1 MTKSYEFN
9 WQKHVPDF
17 LQEGAVFDR
26 FDEPLHLSCDS
37 WRFDAETSLN
47 HTHTYFLF
55 LISCV
60 TQSGAEMTLCAAHK
74 HPQMLIRGIL
84 DAADVFVGESLR
96 LNVACPACADR
107 SQKRTPPH
115 ALTHVRPDSAGLR
128 AGDVAPLVCDRRG
141 SVIVTETRD
150 PFVFEPSCHFKVD
163 EFGFFL
169 TWKSDGKEGQLLECS
184 LINSIRPGVVP
195 KMKPFRGSMIRRSVR
210 RADGTRHARDPGASG
225 GRETRETLREPS
237 RRVCLLYVCTRVL
250 LTVRDYISHSGCAC
264 QILTRVR
271 VAAQPRPSLVFVF
284 CSQVFTAGSDCNIY
298 LSARLWRWLVFTGA
312 DGNPLQLFVKQE
324 DPKILASLEAA
335 GKSEADLDGRIIC
348 ICSGPDLV
356 NLSFMYMVT
365 DNTET
370 AKKWMEGLRSVIHNF
385 KANNVCP
392 MTCLKKHWMRLS
404 FLTNVNGKIPV
415 RGITRTFGSGKTE
428 KGIFQALKELGLPS
442 GKNDEIEH
450 SAFTFDI
457 FYALTQKICPRTDI
471 EELFKKINGDKS
483 DYLTVEQLV
492 SFLNENQRDPRLNEI
507 LFPFYDA
514 KRVMQIIEKYERD
527 ADLKKKV
534 SYSIPIIITYIEM
547 EHPLAHYFI
556 SSSHNTYLT
565 GRQFGG
571 KSSVEMYRQ
580 VLLSGCRCVELDCW
594 DGKGEDQEPII
605 THGKAMCTDIL
616 FKDVIQAIKE
626 TAFVTSEYP
635 VILSFENHC
644 SKPQQYK
651 MAKYCEEIF
660 GDLLLKQPLEG
671 FPVRDILFPR
681 TQIQTRPALVS
692 VENIE
697 SGQPLPS
704 PNDLKRKI
712 LIKNK
717 RLKPEVEQT
726 LDGKELNSDMKT
738 SNTLSLSEDPSDPD
752 AQDSS
757 LRKKIPDDDVTE
769 ISEATEIT
777 DATDVSEASDL
788 ENKKKGVETAEDA
801 DAEQQLIASY
811 KYEGATTN
819 IHPYLSAMVN
829 YAQPVKFQ
837 GFEVAEE
844 RNIHHNMS
852 SFNESVGLG
861 YLKTNAIEFVK
872 YPLTSAHNYPSALK
886 RSGDTVLNDAEITS
900 LVMSFDVDVSRFL
913 GNESAFVP
921 CVPCDPC
928 WAKCTFELFKGNSLS
943 GEPCLSSGSVPL
955 LFPPQ
960 TRSYNKRQMSRIYPK
975 GGRVDSSNYMP
986 QIFWNA
992 GCQMVSLNF
1001 QTPGTAAAAGSESRR
1016 APLLYGERE
1025 RERERRARLAAHL
1038 GMQLNQGKFEYNGA
1052 CGYLL
1057 KPDFMRRA
1065 DRMFDPFSETPVD
1078 GVIAAT
1084 CSVQVFSGQFLSD
1097 KKIGTYVEVD
1107 MYGLPTDTIR
1117 KEFRTRMVMNNGLNP
1132 YYNEE
1137 PFVFRKWHCGTADL
1151 WSVSVVSVSRSRDA
1165 NILLHQHKDP
1175 SVILPDLAVLRIA
1188 VYDDNNKLIGQRI
1201 LPLDGLQAGYRHI
1214 SLRNEGNKP
1223 LSLPTVFCNIVL
1235 KTYVPD
1241 GFGDVPN
1248 ENCKSDKKGKVSQV
1262 KTNVTPQ
1269 SSSEV
1274 NATQNNISESKRDN
1288 SAIVNQVN
1296 IEDLKQMKTFIK
1308 LMKKQQKELN
1318 TLKKRHAKEH
1328 NAMQKSHCT
1337 QVDKMVAQ
1345 HDKEKFTLEK
1355 LLEKAIKKRG
1365 ENNCSDLKKET
1376 AIKVETLTTDHK
1388 EKVKDMVAQHTK
1400 EWSEMINCH
1409 STEEQEMKD
1418 AHVTQQCEL
1427 LRKLLASV
1435 QEQQTLQL
1443 KLIHERQSK
1452 EMKANQAK
1460 TSMENSKAISQ
1471 DKSIKN
1477 KAERERR
1484 VRELNCSNTKKFLE
1498 ERKRLAMKQAKELE
1512 QLQKSQREQLEKLEK
1527 FNEQAKDM
1535 QKMVKLEEDM
1545 DRRPATVPRPPALT
1559 PPPQRRRPANPA
1571 LTVAPP
1577 TLPSSCGSGE
1587 DAAGGTDSSHTFLYA
1602 ITIIIFIISSAAAI
1616 MGRQLNT
1623 NVDAVWNPDHTSFYH
1638 PLRFMRPA
1646 VSELAVDLQLRIAGS
1661 VLRGAVVRIGIDAN
1675 RFPFSDE
1682 TLNFGSTRV

>member
-26 FDEPLHLSCDS
+26 FDE
-37 WRFDAETSLN
+37 
-47 HTHTYFLF
+47 
-55 LISCV
+55 
-60 TQSGAEMTLCAAHK
+60 
-74 HPQMLIRGIL
+74 
-84 DAADVFVGESLR
+84 
-96 LNVACPACADR
+96 
-107 SQKRTPPH
+107 
-115 ALTHVRPDSAGLR
+115 
-128 AGDVAPLVCDRRG
+128 
-141 SVIVTETRD
+141 D
-150 PFVFEPSCHFKVD
+150 PFVFESGCLFKVD

-169 TWKSDGKEGQLLECS
+169 TWKSDGKEGQVLECS
-184 LINSIRPGVVP
+184 LINSVRVGAVP
-195 KMKPFRGSMIRRSVR
+195 K
-210 RADGTRHARDPGASG
+210 
-225 GRETRETLREPS
+225 
-237 RRVCLLYVCTRVL
+237 
-250 LTVRDYISHSGCAC
+250 
-264 QILTRVR
+264 
-271 VAAQPRPSLVFVF
+271 
-284 CSQVFTAGSDCNIY
+284 
-298 LSARLWRWLVFTGA
+298 
-312 DGNPLQLFVKQE
+312 
-324 DPKILASLEAA
+324 DPKIAASLEAA
-335 GKSEADLDGRIIC
+335 GRSEADLEGCVIC
-348 ICSGPDLV
+348 VCSGPDLV
-356 NLSFMYMVT
+356 NLSFMYMVA
-365 DNTET
+365 DSADT
-370 AKKWMEGLRSVIHNF
+370 AKKWMDGLKSVIHNF

-442 GKNDEIEH
+442 GKNDEIDH
-450 SAFTFDI
+450 SVFTFDI

-483 DYLTVEQLV
+483 DYLTVDQLV

-507 LFPFYDA
+507 LFPFYDP

-527 ADLKKKV
+527 EDLKKKGRMSSDGFCRYLMSDENAPV
-534 SYSIPIIITYIEM
+534 FLDRLDLCQDM
-547 EHPLAHYFI
+547 DQPLAHYFI

-616 FKDVIQAIKE
+616 FKDVILAIKE
-626 TAFVTSEYP
+626 TAFVTSDYP

-644 SKPQQYK
+644 SKTQQYK
-651 MAKYCEEIF
+651 MAKYCEDIF

-671 FPVRDILFPR
+671 FP
-681 TQIQTRPALVS
+681 
-692 VENIE
+692 IE
-697 SGQPLPS
+697 SGRSLPS

-717 RLKPEVEQT
+717 RLKPEVEQKQ
-726 LDGKELNSDMKT
+726 LESFKRHMEAGEMSVQAGEDENEEDIENADGKDINSETKT
-738 SNTLSLSEDPSDPD
+738 RNISSEEPSE
-752 AQDSS
+752 QDTHENSV
-757 LRKKIPDDDVTE
+757 KKDKLPDDETTE
-769 ISEATEIT
+769 ASEATEA

-788 ENKKKGVETAEDA
+788 DNKKKGVDTAEDA

-837 GFEVAEE
+837 SFEIAEE
-844 RNIHHNMS
+844 KNIHHNMS

-861 YLKTNAIEFVK
+861 YLKTNAIEFV
-872 YPLTSAHNYPSALK
+872 N
-886 RSGDTVLNDAEITS
+886 
-900 LVMSFDVDVSRFL
+900 
-913 GNESAFVP
+913 
-921 CVPCDPC
+921 
-928 WAKCTFELFKGNSLS
+928 
-943 GEPCLSSGSVPL
+943 
-955 LFPPQ
+955 
-960 TRSYNKRQMSRIYPK
+960 YNKRQMSRIYPK

-1001 QTPGTAAAAGSESRR
+1001 QTPD
-1016 APLLYGERE
+1016 
-1025 RERERRARLAAHL
+1025 LA
-1038 GMQLNQGKFEYNGA
+1038 MQLNQGKFEYNGA

-1057 KPDFMRRA
+1057 KPDFMRRS

-1132 YYNEE
+1132 AYNEE
-1137 PFVFRKWHCGTADL
+1137 PFVFRK
-1151 WSVSVVSVSRSRDA
+1151 
-1165 NILLHQHKDP
+1165 
-1175 SVILPDLAVLRIA
+1175 VILPELAVLRIA

-1241 GFGDVPN
+1241 GFGAIVDALSDPKKFLSIAEKRADQMRALGIETSDIADVPN
-1248 ENCKSDKKGKVSQV
+1248 EMSKNDKKGKVNQV
-1262 KTNVTPQ
+1262 KASVTPQ
-1269 SSSEV
+1269 TSSDMGQTYST
-1274 NATQNNISESKRDN
+1274 TQNNSSENKKD
-1288 SAIVNQVN
+1288 SALVNQVT
-1296 IEDLKQMKTFIK
+1296 IEDLKQMKTYVK
-1308 LMKKQQKELN
+1308 LIKKQQKELN
-1318 TLKKRHAKEH
+1318 TLKKRHAKDH

-1355 LLEKAIKKRG
+1355 LLEKAVKKRG
-1365 ENNCSDLKKET
+1365 ENNCSDLKKEI
-1376 AIKVETLTTDHK
+1376 AVKVETLTSDHK
-1388 EKVKDMVAQHTK
+1388 AKVKDIVAQQTK
-1400 EWSEMINCH
+1400 EWSEMIDSH

-1418 AHVTQQCEL
+1418 AHVTQQCEHL
-1427 LRKLLASV
+1427 KKLLSTV

-1484 VRELNCSNTKKFLE
+1484 VRELNSSNTKKFLE
-1498 ERKRLAMKQAKELE
+1498 ERKRLAMKHSKEME

-1535 QKMVKLEEDM
+1535 QQMVKLEAEM
-1545 DRRPATVPRPPALT
+1545 DRRPATV
-1559 PPPQRRRPANPA
+1559 
-1571 LTVAPP
+1571 V
-1577 TLPSSCGSGE
+1577 
-1587 DAAGGTDSSHTFLYA
+1587 
-1602 ITIIIFIISSAAAI
+1602 
-1616 MGRQLNT
+1616 
-1623 NVDAVWNPDHTSFYH
+1623 
-1638 PLRFMRPA
+1638 
-1646 VSELAVDLQLRIAGS
+1646 
-1661 VLRGAVVRIGIDAN
+1661 
-1675 RFPFSDE
+1675 
-1682 TLNFGSTRV
+1682 

>member
-9 WQKHVPDF
+9 WQKHIPHF

-26 FDEPLHLSCDS
+26 FDE
-37 WRFDAETSLN
+37 
-47 HTHTYFLF
+47 
-55 LISCV
+55 
-60 TQSGAEMTLCAAHK
+60 
-74 HPQMLIRGIL
+74 
-84 DAADVFVGESLR
+84 
-96 LNVACPACADR
+96 
-107 SQKRTPPH
+107 
-115 ALTHVRPDSAGLR
+115 
-128 AGDVAPLVCDRRG
+128 
-141 SVIVTETRD
+141 D

-184 LINSIRPGVVP
+184 LINSVRPGVVP
-195 KMKPFRGSMIRRSVR
+195 K
-210 RADGTRHARDPGASG
+210 
-225 GRETRETLREPS
+225 
-237 RRVCLLYVCTRVL
+237 
-250 LTVRDYISHSGCAC
+250 
-264 QILTRVR
+264 
-271 VAAQPRPSLVFVF
+271 
-284 CSQVFTAGSDCNIY
+284 
-298 LSARLWRWLVFTGA
+298 
-312 DGNPLQLFVKQE
+312 

-348 ICSGPDLV
+348 MCSGTDLV
-356 NLSFMYMVT
+356 NLSFMYMVM
-365 DNTET
+365 DNTDT
-370 AKKWMEGLRSVIHNF
+370 KWMEGLKSVIHNF

-392 MTCLKKHWMRLS
+392 MTCLKKQSVWDL
-404 FLTNVNGKIPV
+404 LKICLRSV
-415 RGITRTFGSGKTE
+415 RGLSVY
-428 KGIFQALKELGLPS
+428 
-442 GKNDEIEH
+442 EIEH

-507 LFPFYDA
+507 LFPFYEA

-527 ADLKKKV
+527 ADLKKKGHMSSDGFCRYLMSDENAPV
-534 SYSIPIIITYIEM
+534 FLDRLDLCQEM

-616 FKDVIQAIKE
+616 FKVSANQ
-626 TAFVTSEYP
+626 TSLTSLQLCTDP
-635 VILSFENHC
+635 NACFRFNAVRLT
-644 SKPQQYK
+644 
-651 MAKYCEEIF
+651 
-660 GDLLLKQPLEG
+660 EG
-671 FPVRDILFPR
+671 
-681 TQIQTRPALVS
+681 A
-692 VENIE
+692 
-697 SGQPLPS
+697 
-704 PNDLKRKI
+704 
-712 LIKNK
+712 
-717 RLKPEVEQT
+717 
-726 LDGKELNSDMKT
+726 
-738 SNTLSLSEDPSDPD
+738 
-752 AQDSS
+752 AAA
-757 LRKKIPDDDVTE
+757 DVTE
-769 ISEATEIT
+769 R
-777 DATDVSEASDL
+777 DAVFLHQS
-788 ENKKKGVETAEDA
+788 GETAEDA

-837 GFEVAEE
+837 SFEVAEE

-861 YLKTNAIEFVK
+861 YLKTNAIEFV
-872 YPLTSAHNYPSALK
+872 N
-886 RSGDTVLNDAEITS
+886 
-900 LVMSFDVDVSRFL
+900 
-913 GNESAFVP
+913 
-921 CVPCDPC
+921 
-928 WAKCTFELFKGNSLS
+928 
-943 GEPCLSSGSVPL
+943 
-955 LFPPQ
+955 
-960 TRSYNKRQMSRIYPK
+960 YNKRQMSRIYPK

-1001 QTPGTAAAAGSESRR
+1001 QTPVIPATLSCR
-1016 APLLYGERE
+1016 
-1025 RERERRARLAAHL
+1025 
-1038 GMQLNQGKFEYNGA
+1038 
-1052 CGYLL
+1052 YLL

-1065 DRMFDPFSETPVD
+1065 E
-1078 GVIAAT
+1078 
-1084 CSVQVFSGQFLSD
+1084 VFSGQFLSD

-1137 PFVFRKWHCGTADL
+1137 PFVFRKL
-1151 WSVSVVSVSRSRDA
+1151 
-1165 NILLHQHKDP
+1165 
-1175 SVILPDLAVLRIA
+1175 ILPDLAVLRIA

-1241 GFGDVPN
+1241 GFGAIVDALSDPKKFLTIAEKRADQMRALGIETSDIADVPN

-1274 NATQNNISESKRDN
+1274 NATQNNINN

-1337 QVDKMVAQ
+1337 QVDKIVAQ

-1365 ENNCSDLKKET
+1365 ENNCSELKKET
-1376 AIKVETLTTDHK
+1376 AIKVEMLTTDHK

-1452 EMKANQAK
+1452 EMKGNQAK
-1460 TSMENSKAISQ
+1460 MSMENSKAISQ

-1484 VRELNCSNTKKFLE
+1484 VRELNSSNTKKFLE

-1512 QLQKSQREQLEKLEK
+1512 QLQKSQREQLDKLEK
-1527 FNEQAKDM
+1527 FNEQ
-1535 QKMVKLEEDM
+1535 VKLRPLTEPGSSEE
-1545 DRRPATVPRPPALT
+1545 
-1559 PPPQRRRPANPA
+1559 
-1571 LTVAPP
+1571 
-1577 TLPSSCGSGE
+1577 
-1587 DAAGGTDSSHTFLYA
+1587 H
-1602 ITIIIFIISSAAAI
+1602 
-1616 MGRQLNT
+1616 
-1623 NVDAVWNPDHTSFYH
+1623 
-1638 PLRFMRPA
+1638 
-1646 VSELAVDLQLRIAGS
+1646 
-1661 VLRGAVVRIGIDAN
+1661 
-1675 RFPFSDE
+1675 
-1682 TLNFGSTRV
+1682 

>member
-26 FDEPLHLSCDS
+26 FDE
-37 WRFDAETSLN
+37 
-47 HTHTYFLF
+47 
-55 LISCV
+55 
-60 TQSGAEMTLCAAHK
+60 
-74 HPQMLIRGIL
+74 
-84 DAADVFVGESLR
+84 
-96 LNVACPACADR
+96 
-107 SQKRTPPH
+107 
-115 ALTHVRPDSAGLR
+115 
-128 AGDVAPLVCDRRG
+128 
-141 SVIVTETRD
+141 D

-195 KMKPFRGSMIRRSVR
+195 K
-210 RADGTRHARDPGASG
+210 
-225 GRETRETLREPS
+225 
-237 RRVCLLYVCTRVL
+237 
-250 LTVRDYISHSGCAC
+250 
-264 QILTRVR
+264 
-271 VAAQPRPSLVFVF
+271 
-284 CSQVFTAGSDCNIY
+284 
-298 LSARLWRWLVFTGA
+298 
-312 DGNPLQLFVKQE
+312 

-527 ADLKKKV
+527 ADLKKKGRMSCDGFCRYLMSDENAPV
-534 SYSIPIIITYIEM
+534 FLDRLDLCQEM

-671 FPVRDILFPR
+671 FP
-681 TQIQTRPALVS
+681 
-692 VENIE
+692 IE

-717 RLKPEVEQT
+717 RLKPEVEQKQLESFKKHMEAGEMSIQAGEDENDEDLDSA

-861 YLKTNAIEFVK
+861 YLKTNAIEFV
-872 YPLTSAHNYPSALK
+872 N
-886 RSGDTVLNDAEITS
+886 
-900 LVMSFDVDVSRFL
+900 
-913 GNESAFVP
+913 
-921 CVPCDPC
+921 
-928 WAKCTFELFKGNSLS
+928 
-943 GEPCLSSGSVPL
+943 
-955 LFPPQ
+955 
-960 TRSYNKRQMSRIYPK
+960 YNKRQMSRIYPK

-1001 QTPGTAAAAGSESRR
+1001 QTPD
-1016 APLLYGERE
+1016 
-1025 RERERRARLAAHL
+1025 L

-1137 PFVFRKWHCGTADL
+1137 PFVFRK
-1151 WSVSVVSVSRSRDA
+1151 
-1165 NILLHQHKDP
+1165 
-1175 SVILPDLAVLRIA
+1175 VILPDLAVLRIA

-1241 GFGDVPN
+1241 GFGAIVDALSDPKKFLTIAEKRADQMRALGIETSDIADVPN

-1545 DRRPATVPRPPALT
+1545 DRRPATV
-1559 PPPQRRRPANPA
+1559 
-1571 LTVAPP
+1571 V
-1577 TLPSSCGSGE
+1577 
-1587 DAAGGTDSSHTFLYA
+1587 
-1602 ITIIIFIISSAAAI
+1602 
-1616 MGRQLNT
+1616 
-1623 NVDAVWNPDHTSFYH
+1623 
-1638 PLRFMRPA
+1638 
-1646 VSELAVDLQLRIAGS
+1646 
-1661 VLRGAVVRIGIDAN
+1661 
-1675 RFPFSDE
+1675 
-1682 TLNFGSTRV
+1682 

>member
-9 WQKHVPDF
+9 WQKHIPHF

-26 FDEPLHLSCDS
+26 FDE
-37 WRFDAETSLN
+37 
-47 HTHTYFLF
+47 
-55 LISCV
+55 
-60 TQSGAEMTLCAAHK
+60 
-74 HPQMLIRGIL
+74 
-84 DAADVFVGESLR
+84 
-96 LNVACPACADR
+96 
-107 SQKRTPPH
+107 
-115 ALTHVRPDSAGLR
+115 
-128 AGDVAPLVCDRRG
+128 
-141 SVIVTETRD
+141 D

-184 LINSIRPGVVP
+184 LINSVRPGVVP
-195 KMKPFRGSMIRRSVR
+195 K
-210 RADGTRHARDPGASG
+210 
-225 GRETRETLREPS
+225 
-237 RRVCLLYVCTRVL
+237 
-250 LTVRDYISHSGCAC
+250 
-264 QILTRVR
+264 
-271 VAAQPRPSLVFVF
+271 
-284 CSQVFTAGSDCNIY
+284 
-298 LSARLWRWLVFTGA
+298 
-312 DGNPLQLFVKQE
+312 

-348 ICSGPDLV
+348 MCSGTDLV
-356 NLSFMYMVT
+356 NLSFMYMVM
-365 DNTET
+365 DNTDT
-370 AKKWMEGLRSVIHNF
+370 AKKWMEGLKSVIHNF

-392 MTCLKKHWMRLS
+392 MTCLKKQSVWDL
-404 FLTNVNGKIPV
+404 LKICLRSV
-415 RGITRTFGSGKTE
+415 RGLSVY
-428 KGIFQALKELGLPS
+428 
-442 GKNDEIEH
+442 EIEH

-507 LFPFYDA
+507 LFPFYEA

-527 ADLKKKV
+527 ADLKKKGHMSSDGFCRYLMSDENAPV
-534 SYSIPIIITYIEM
+534 FLDRLDLCQEM

-616 FKDVIQAIKE
+616 FKVSIQ
-626 TAFVTSEYP
+626 
-635 VILSFENHC
+635 LFENLESEGAKK
-644 SKPQQYK
+644 SKYQLSYDVYISISHNVGAGEQ
-651 MAKYCEEIF
+651 EE
-660 GDLLLKQPLEG
+660 GASAVRLTEG
-671 FPVRDILFPR
+671 
-681 TQIQTRPALVS
+681 A
-692 VENIE
+692 
-697 SGQPLPS
+697 
-704 PNDLKRKI
+704 
-712 LIKNK
+712 
-717 RLKPEVEQT
+717 
-726 LDGKELNSDMKT
+726 
-738 SNTLSLSEDPSDPD
+738 
-752 AQDSS
+752 AAA
-757 LRKKIPDDDVTE
+757 DVTE
-769 ISEATEIT
+769 R
-777 DATDVSEASDL
+777 DAVFLHQS
-788 ENKKKGVETAEDA
+788 GETAEDA

-837 GFEVAEE
+837 SFEVAEE

-861 YLKTNAIEFVK
+861 YLKTNAIEFV
-872 YPLTSAHNYPSALK
+872 N
-886 RSGDTVLNDAEITS
+886 
-900 LVMSFDVDVSRFL
+900 
-913 GNESAFVP
+913 
-921 CVPCDPC
+921 
-928 WAKCTFELFKGNSLS
+928 
-943 GEPCLSSGSVPL
+943 
-955 LFPPQ
+955 
-960 TRSYNKRQMSRIYPK
+960 YNKRQMSRIYPK

-1001 QTPGTAAAAGSESRR
+1001 QTPVIPATLSCR
-1016 APLLYGERE
+1016 
-1025 RERERRARLAAHL
+1025 
-1038 GMQLNQGKFEYNGA
+1038 
-1052 CGYLL
+1052 YLL

-1065 DRMFDPFSETPVD
+1065 E
-1078 GVIAAT
+1078 
-1084 CSVQVFSGQFLSD
+1084 VFSGQFLSD

-1137 PFVFRKWHCGTADL
+1137 PFVFRKL
-1151 WSVSVVSVSRSRDA
+1151 
-1165 NILLHQHKDP
+1165 
-1175 SVILPDLAVLRIA
+1175 ILPDLAVLRIA

-1241 GFGDVPN
+1241 GFGAIVDALSDPKKFLTIAEKRADQMRALGIETSDIADVPN

-1274 NATQNNISESKRDN
+1274 NATQNNISENKRDN

-1337 QVDKMVAQ
+1337 QVDKIVAQ

-1365 ENNCSDLKKET
+1365 ENNCSELKKET
-1376 AIKVETLTTDHK
+1376 AIKVEMLTTDHK

-1452 EMKANQAK
+1452 EMKGNQAK
-1460 TSMENSKAISQ
+1460 MSMENSKAISQ

-1484 VRELNCSNTKKFLE
+1484 VRELNSSNTKKFLE

-1512 QLQKSQREQLEKLEK
+1512 QLQKSQREQLDKLEK
-1527 FNEQAKDM
+1527 FNEQ
-1535 QKMVKLEEDM
+1535 VKLRPLTEPGSSEE
-1545 DRRPATVPRPPALT
+1545 
-1559 PPPQRRRPANPA
+1559 
-1571 LTVAPP
+1571 
-1577 TLPSSCGSGE
+1577 
-1587 DAAGGTDSSHTFLYA
+1587 H
-1602 ITIIIFIISSAAAI
+1602 
-1616 MGRQLNT
+1616 
-1623 NVDAVWNPDHTSFYH
+1623 
-1638 PLRFMRPA
+1638 
-1646 VSELAVDLQLRIAGS
+1646 
-1661 VLRGAVVRIGIDAN
+1661 
-1675 RFPFSDE
+1675 
-1682 TLNFGSTRV
+1682 